1 MTGAAG
7 TTTARGEVEP
17 LYGTGC
23 EAWQLQIGLATGPGL
38 VAAQARLAD
47 HAGALHLTPPDALH
61 ITVLPLI
68 DAGERLSAPAAT
80 LWERHGAA
88 WQGAIARACA
98 ATPPIGLRF
107 TRLRAF
113 PRAIVALDGA
123 NALAA
128 FRARLAAG
136 CGLPERPARIP
147 GITHVTLAR
156 FRHPARVSVAEALDV
171 AVEVRSLRLV
181 RETIYPTLAFETV
194 AGFAL

>member
-1 MTGAAG
+1 MTSRSGA
-7 TTTARGEVEP
+7 TTACGEVDP

-23 EAWQLQIGLATGPGL
+23 QAWQLQIGLAAEPGL
-38 VAAQARLAD
+38 VSAQARLVD
-47 HAGALHLTPPDALH
+47 HGGALHLTPPDALH
-61 ITVLPLI
+61 ITVLPLL
-68 DAGERLSAPAAT
+68 DVGERLSAPAAA

-88 WQGAIARACA
+88 WQGAIAQACA
-98 ATPPIGLRF
+98 ATPPFGLRF
-107 TRLRAF
+107 TRLRAY
-113 PRAIVALDGA
+113 PRAVVALDEA
-123 NALAA
+123 NALAS
-128 FRARLAAG
+128 FRARLAVA

-171 AVEVRSLRLV
+171 PVMVRTLRLV